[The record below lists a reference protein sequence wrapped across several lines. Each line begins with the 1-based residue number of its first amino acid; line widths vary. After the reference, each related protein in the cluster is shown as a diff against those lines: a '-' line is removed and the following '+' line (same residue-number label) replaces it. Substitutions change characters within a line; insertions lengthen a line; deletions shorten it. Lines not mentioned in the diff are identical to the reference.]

1 MKKIILTASC
11 FLFLLIIPLSTYAAT
26 IDFKLISNTQNYK
39 IEENKPL
46 IISIQLGDFISI
58 PEGMPLG
65 YTATIEYD
73 KSKFEDIIAT
83 GKNGWNV
90 LYSNYTNK
98 IEGDISQA
106 TANTVIAELSFKL
119 KKENVKRNDSTIIKL
134 KNILISDGN
143 FEIKTEK
150 EIKIDIIN
158 ENVETKMQQIKDIEI
173 IAGEN
178 SVNSATSLRQTEK
191 LPNAGIKKEIIIAIG
206 IFVIIAII
214 FKIKSRKIK

>member
-46 IISIQLGDFISI
+46 IISIQLGDFTSI

-178 SVNSATSLRQTEK
+178 SVNSATSLRQMEK